1 MSVVNSTVVI
11 GRNRVLF
18 AMDSSERRVI
28 PHDVDLL
35 PRLVK
40 QISAAFL
47 DNFAV
52 MAV

>member
-11 GRNRVLF
+11 GRNIVLF
-18 AMDSSERRVI
+18 AMDSAERHVN

-40 QISAAFL
+40 QISAASL